1 MLRRVAADFIET
13 LPRPLRLGLKARHYA
28 RLLRDGLLDRD
39 PDLRATRLLVHF
51 GEQVLD
57 VGANVGIWTHALSTA
72 VGQEG
77 RVWSF
82 EPVPETFA
90 LLRLNVE
97 RFGVRNVV
105 PIDRVISDEDTILR
119 MSVPRDARGVRNYHL
134 ARVGPLPNA
143 PSFQVQSVRLDSWF
157 IVAGQPRVTFVKID
171 TEGHELACIRG
182 MLSLLVRCL
191 PALCVEISSDLDD
204 PSSDAARIEDILRRR
219 GYEPHLWTG
228 TSFKRRSEGER
239 LVNCFFLRREHLHS
253 RDIPLDLR

>member
-28 RLLRDGLLDRD
+28 RLLRHGLVDRD
-39 PDLRATRLLVHF
+39 PDLRATRLLVHL

-57 VGANVGIWTHALSTA
+57 VGANIGVWTHALSTA

-77 RVWSF
+77 LVWSF

-97 RFGVRNVV
+97 RFGLRNVV
-105 PIDRVISDEDTILR
+105 PIDRVISDEDTILK

-134 ARVGPLPNA
+134 ARVGPMRNS
-143 PSFQVQSVRLDSWF
+143 PSFQVSSVRLDSWF
-157 IVAGQPRVTFVKID
+157 IGAGQPRVTFVKIN

-182 MLSLLVRCL
+182 MLSLLAQCL

-204 PSSDAARIEDILRRR
+204 PYSDAAQIEGILRTR

-228 TSFKRRSEGER
+228 TSFKPRSEG
-239 LVNCFFLRREHLHS
+239 
-253 RDIPLDLR
+253 